1 MGNYFR
7 SAFFSVLFLLL
18 TGLSANNTGSI
29 LEVNI
34 NNDDLEVDYSSVQ
47 SWSRN
52 SQTFYGFGALNAY
65 DNDGIQNTLYNVTL
79 TQVGYTDIKG
89 VGFGI
94 GLRGVFTL
102 LNKDVDPYMDQ
113 HPDGKGSEKEVG
125 ALGLRMKLTYTFP
138 VRVKTILA
146 GTYNYAPRSL
156 SFTQDLESFTESRV
170 ELSAEPIDGGWVYL
184 GYRAIDFSF
193 EDGGGTYALNH
204 KAYGG
209 IKIYF

>member
-1 MGNYFR
+1 MVGTKLRYALFT
-7 SAFFSVLFLLL
+7 VLFLFISGLAAND
-18 TGLSANNTGSI
+18 TGNI

-34 NNDDLEVDYSSVQ
+34 NKDDLEVDMASVK

-52 SQTFYGFGALNAY
+52 SQTFYGFGALSCY
-65 DNDGIQNTLYNVTL
+65 DKDDIHNTLYNVTL

-94 GLRGVFTL
+94 GLRGVFGL
-102 LNKDVDPYMDQ
+102 LNSAVNPYGED
-113 HPDGKGSEKEVG
+113 KEKEVG

-138 VRVKTILA
+138 VRVKTILG
-146 GTYNYAPRSL
+146 GTYNYAPKSL
-156 SFTQDLESFTESRV
+156 AFTQDLESYAESRV

-184 GYRAIDFSF
+184 GYRSIAFAF
-193 EDGGGTYALNH
+193 ENVSETYELNT

-209 IKIYF
+209 IKIFF